1 MALLFW
7 YRPFLIVASRLII
20 VIMKRID
27 RHRAILGVDDKATLS
42 DLKKVYRKIMM
53 EWHPDKFQD
62 SEESKKKAEEKSTKL
77 IASYHFLVSV
87 HPETHDATKEAYIE
101 TTTNASI
108 HDFEFKSEILR
119 VEFSDGTE
127 YEYYGL
133 PKAIYVKLVNSDT
146 PDRFAR
152 RHIYNNYLYR
162 STSKI
167 VG

>member
-1 MALLFW
+1 
-7 YRPFLIVASRLII
+7 
-20 VIMKRID
+20 MKRIE

-62 SEESKKKAEEKSTKL
+62 NEEAKKDAEVKSTKL

-87 HPETHDATKEAYIE
+87 HIETHEATKDAYIV
-101 TTTNASI
+101 TTTEASI
-108 HDFEFKSEILR
+108 NDFEFKSEILR
-119 VEFSDGTE
+119 VEFSDGSE
-127 YEYYGL
+127 YEYFGV
-133 PKAIYVKLVNSDT
+133 PKAIYVKLVNADT

-152 RHIYNNYLYR
+152 RHIYNTYLYR

-167 VG
+167 VGE

>member
-1 MALLFW
+1 
-7 YRPFLIVASRLII
+7 
-20 VIMKRID
+20 MKRIE
-27 RHRAILGVDDKATLS
+27 RHRAILGVDEKATLS

-62 SEESKKKAEEKSTKL
+62 SEESKKMAEEKSTKL

-87 HPETHDATKEAYIE
+87 HAETHAATKTEYTATISE
-101 TTTNASI
+101 ASI
-108 HDFEFKSEILR
+108 DDFEFKSEILR
-119 VEFSDGTE
+119 VVFSDGNE
-127 YEYYGL
+127 YEYYGV

-152 RHIYNNYLYR
+152 RHVYENFLYR

-167 VG
+167 VGEN

>member
-1 MALLFW
+1 
-7 YRPFLIVASRLII
+7 
-20 VIMKRID
+20 MKRIE

-62 SEESKKKAEEKSTKL
+62 SEESKKMAEEKSTKL

-87 HPETHDATKEAYIE
+87 HPETHAATINEYTATISE
-101 TTTNASI
+101 SSI

-119 VEFSDGTE
+119 VVFSDGNE
-127 YEYYGL
+127 YEYYGV

-152 RHIYNNYLYR
+152 RHIYENYLYR

-167 VG
+167 VGGE

>member
-1 MALLFW
+1 
-7 YRPFLIVASRLII
+7 
-20 VIMKRID
+20 MKRIE

-62 SEESKKKAEEKSTKL
+62 NEEAKKDAEVKSTKL

-87 HPETHDATKEAYIE
+87 HIETHEATMDAYIA
-101 TTTNASI
+101 TTTEASI
-108 HDFEFKSEILR
+108 NDFEFKSEILR
-119 VEFSDGTE
+119 VEFSDGSE
-127 YEYYGL
+127 YEYYGV
-133 PKAIYVKLVNSDT
+133 PKAIYVKLVNADT

-152 RHIYNNYLYR
+152 RHIYNTYLYR

-167 VG
+167 VGE

>member
-1 MALLFW
+1 
-7 YRPFLIVASRLII
+7 
-20 VIMKRID
+20 MKRID
-27 RHRAILGVDDKATLS
+27 RHRAILGVDDKATLG

-62 SEESKKKAEEKSTKL
+62 SDEAKKDAEVKSAKL

-87 HPETHDATKEAYIE
+87 HPETHEATKEAYIA
-101 TTTNASI
+101 TTSEASI
-108 HDFEFKSEILR
+108 NDFEFKSEILR

-127 YEYYGL
+127 YEYYGV
-133 PKAIYVKLVNSDT
+133 PKSIYVKLVNADT

-152 RHIYNNYLYR
+152 RHIYNTYLYR

-167 VG
+167 VGDK

>member
-1 MALLFW
+1 
-7 YRPFLIVASRLII
+7 
-20 VIMKRID
+20 MKRIE

-62 SEESKKKAEEKSTKL
+62 NEEAKKDAEVKSTKL

-87 HPETHDATKEAYIE
+87 HIETHEATKDAYIV
-101 TTTNASI
+101 TTTEASI
-108 HDFEFKSEILR
+108 NDFEFKSEILR
-119 VEFSDGTE
+119 VEFSDGSE
-127 YEYYGL
+127 YEYYGV
-133 PKAIYVKLVNSDT
+133 PKAIYVKLVNADT

-152 RHIYNNYLYR
+152 RHIYNTYLYR

-167 VG
+167 VGE

>member
-1 MALLFW
+1 
-7 YRPFLIVASRLII
+7 
-20 VIMKRID
+20 MKRIE

-62 SEESKKKAEEKSTKL
+62 SEESKKMAEEKSTKL

-87 HPETHDATKEAYIE
+87 HTETHAATKTEYTATITE
-101 TTTNASI
+101 ASI
-108 HDFEFKSEILR
+108 DDFEFKSEILR
-119 VEFSDGTE
+119 VVFSDGNE
-127 YEYYGL
+127 YEYYGV

-152 RHIYNNYLYR
+152 RHIYENYLYR

-167 VG
+167 VGDN

>member
-1 MALLFW
+1 
-7 YRPFLIVASRLII
+7 
-20 VIMKRID
+20 MKRIE
-27 RHRAILGVDDKATLS
+27 RHRAILGVDDKATLA

-62 SEESKKKAEEKSTKL
+62 SDEAKKDAEIKSAKL

-87 HPETHDATKEAYIE
+87 HEETHEATKEAYLL
-101 TTTNASI
+101 TTTEASI
-108 HDFEFKSEILR
+108 NDFEFKSEVLR

-127 YEYYGL
+127 YEYYGV
-133 PKAIYVKLVNSDT
+133 PKAIYVKLVNADT

-152 RHIYNNYLYR
+152 RHIYNNYIYR

-167 VG
+167 VGS

>member
-1 MALLFW
+1 
-7 YRPFLIVASRLII
+7 
-20 VIMKRID
+20 MKRIE

-62 SEESKKKAEEKSTKL
+62 SEESKKMAEEKSTKL

-87 HPETHDATKEAYIE
+87 HIETHAATKTEYTATIME
-101 TTTNASI
+101 ASI
-108 HDFEFKSEILR
+108 DDFEFKSEILR
-119 VEFSDGTE
+119 VVFSDGNE
-127 YEYYGL
+127 YEYYGV

-152 RHIYNNYLYR
+152 RHIYEQYLYR

-167 VG
+167 VGDN

>member
-1 MALLFW
+1 
-7 YRPFLIVASRLII
+7 
-20 VIMKRID
+20 MKRIE

-62 SEESKKKAEEKSTKL
+62 NEEAKKDAEVKSTKL

-87 HPETHDATKEAYIE
+87 HIETHEATKDAYIA
-101 TTTNASI
+101 TTTETSI
-108 HDFEFKSEILR
+108 NDFEFKSEVLR
-119 VEFSDGTE
+119 VEFSDGSE
-127 YEYYGL
+127 YEYYGV
-133 PKAIYVKLVNSDT
+133 PKAIYVKLVNADT

-152 RHIYNNYLYR
+152 RHIYNTYLYR

-167 VG
+167 VGE

>member
-1 MALLFW
+1 
-7 YRPFLIVASRLII
+7 
-20 VIMKRID
+20 MKRIE

-62 SEESKKKAEEKSTKL
+62 SEESKKMAEEKSTKL

-87 HPETHDATKEAYIE
+87 HVETHAATKTEYTATIME
-101 TTTNASI
+101 ASI
-108 HDFEFKSEILR
+108 DDFEFKSEILR
-119 VEFSDGTE
+119 VVFSDGNE
-127 YEYYGL
+127 YEYYGV

-152 RHIYNNYLYR
+152 RHIYENYLYR

-167 VG
+167 VGDN

>member
-1 MALLFW
+1 MLYFRGDKID
-7 YRPFLIVASRLII
+7 Y
-20 VIMKRID
+20 MKRIE

-62 SEESKKKAEEKSTKL
+62 NEESKKMAEEKSTKL

-87 HPETHDATKEAYIE
+87 HPETHLATLTEYK
-101 TTTNASI
+101 TTILESSI

-119 VEFSDGTE
+119 VVFSDGNE
-127 YEYYGL
+127 YEYYGV

-152 RHIYNNYLYR
+152 RHIYENYLYR

-167 VG
+167 VGGE

>member
-1 MALLFW
+1 
-7 YRPFLIVASRLII
+7 
-20 VIMKRID
+20 MKRIE
-27 RHRAILGVDDKATLS
+27 RHRAILGVDDKATLN

-62 SEESKKKAEEKSTKL
+62 SEESKKMAEEKSTKL

-87 HPETHDATKEAYIE
+87 HAETHAATINEYTATI
-101 TTTNASI
+101 TQASI
-108 HDFEFKSEILR
+108 DDFEFKSEILR
-119 VEFSDGTE
+119 VVFSDGNE
-127 YEYYGL
+127 YEYYGV

-152 RHIYNNYLYR
+152 RHIYENYLYR

-167 VG
+167 VGEN

>member
-1 MALLFW
+1 
-7 YRPFLIVASRLII
+7 
-20 VIMKRID
+20 MKRIE

-62 SEESKKKAEEKSTKL
+62 SEESKKMAEEKSTKL

-87 HPETHDATKEAYIE
+87 HAETHAATKTEYTATITE
-101 TTTNASI
+101 ASI
-108 HDFEFKSEILR
+108 DDFEFKSEILR
-119 VEFSDGTE
+119 VVFSDGNE
-127 YEYYGL
+127 YEYYGV
-133 PKAIYVKLVNSDT
+133 PKAIYVKLINSDT

-152 RHIYNNYLYR
+152 RHIYENYLYR

-167 VG
+167 VSDN

>member
-1 MALLFW
+1 
-7 YRPFLIVASRLII
+7 
-20 VIMKRID
+20 MKRIE

-42 DLKKVYRKIMM
+42 DLRKVYRKIMM

-62 SEESKKKAEEKSTKL
+62 SEESKRMAEEKSTKL

-87 HPETHDATKEAYIE
+87 HPETHAATITEYTATISE
-101 TTTNASI
+101 ASI
-108 HDFEFKSEILR
+108 DDFEYKSEILR
-119 VEFSDGTE
+119 VVFSDGNE
-127 YEYYGL
+127 YEYYGV

-152 RHIYNNYLYR
+152 RHIYENYLYR

-167 VG
+167 VGGE

>member
-1 MALLFW
+1 
-7 YRPFLIVASRLII
+7 
-20 VIMKRID
+20 MKRIE

-62 SEESKKKAEEKSTKL
+62 NEEAKKDAEVKSTKL

-87 HPETHDATKEAYIE
+87 HIETHEATKKAYIA
-101 TTTNASI
+101 TTTEASI
-108 HDFEFKSEILR
+108 NDFEFKSEVLR
-119 VEFSDGTE
+119 VEFSDGSE
-127 YEYYGL
+127 YEYYGV
-133 PKAIYVKLVNSDT
+133 PKAIYVKLVNADT

-167 VG
+167 VGE

>member
-1 MALLFW
+1 
-7 YRPFLIVASRLII
+7 
-20 VIMKRID
+20 MKRIE

-62 SEESKKKAEEKSTKL
+62 SEESKKMAEEKSTKL

-87 HPETHDATKEAYIE
+87 HAETHAATKTEYTATITE
-101 TTTNASI
+101 ASI
-108 HDFEFKSEILR
+108 DDFEFKSEILR
-119 VEFSDGTE
+119 VVFSDGNE
-127 YEYYGL
+127 YEYYGV

-152 RHIYNNYLYR
+152 RHIYENFLYR

-167 VG
+167 VGDN